1 MDNDSKKNVPLVNVK
16 RENTD
21 VDLKDI
27 YFYSNREIREG
38 NRRLRIYKDL
48 SKKIVVISVAAAISI
63 PVFGAGLYVNG
74 VLKEVK
80 AEEEQMNQPVYGE
93 NFDETRPFAPEYLVF
108 DEVIRD
114 VEGGGEYRVVVNKYG
129 DCSFVNM
136 NYETPFQILNG
147 IYCEEAAEN
156 LGFDFDSL
164 TFGRSK

>member
-1 MDNDSKKNVPLVNVK
+1 MDNDKIRNVPLVNIK
-16 RENTD
+16 RENDD
-21 VDLKDI
+21 VDLKDV

-38 NRRLRIYKDL
+38 KRRLKIYRDL
-48 SKKIVVISVAAAISI
+48 SQKIAAISVATVLAI
-63 PVFGAGLYVNG
+63 PAFGAGLYVNG

-80 AEEEQMNQPVYGE
+80 AEEQMNQPVYDE
-93 NFDETRPFAPEYLVF
+93 DFDETRPFAPEYLVF

-136 NYETPFQILNG
+136 NYEAPFQILNG
-147 IYCEEAAEN
+147 IYCEDAAEN